1 MVRTGLPPTNG
12 STLSGNWAAVSGRK
26 RPTRSRYFGSS
37 AFGPWHGAHF
47 SSKTPLPI
55 AAVPLPGGR
64 PRPSG
69 GMVRSQAL
77 ISSAVGARPTPY
89 VGIWAATIEAS
100 AMTETIARA
109 ISSRDLRIGI
119 LDAAAGRDLPA
130 LNRVVVIDRVEATD
144 LDQLRERR
152 LDVAGVVG

>member
-1 MVRTGLPPTNG
+1 MVRIGLPPTNG
-12 STLSGNWAAVSGRK
+12 SMLSGKWAAVSGRK

-37 AFGPWHGAHF
+37 PFGPWHGAHF

-77 ISSAVGARPTPY
+77 ISSLVGARPTPY
-89 VGIWAATIEAS
+89 VGISAATIDAHAVAEA
-100 AMTETIARA
+100 IARDT
-109 ISSRDLRIGI
+109 STRDLRIGI
-119 LDAAAGRDLPA
+119 LDAAVGRDLPA
-130 LNRVVVIDRVEATD
+130 L
-144 LDQLRERR
+144 
-152 LDVAGVVG
+152 

>member
-89 VGIWAATIEAS
+89 VGISAATIEAPTVAETS
-100 AMTETIARA
+100 ASPIN
-109 ISSRDLRIGI
+109 SRSLGIGI
-119 LDAAAGRDLPA
+119 PDAAVGHDLPT
-130 LNRVVVIDRVEATD
+130 L
-144 LDQLRERR
+144 
-152 LDVAGVVG
+152 